1 MRRWGLLAAGVCLA
15 AGLLAPADDTLQIFG
30 YYEPQYMGARLS
42 GKYYQLFANKLRL
55 DLRADLSERVTFA
68 ANFDYITY
76 HGKKKWDVLEFLAP
90 DVVAQIPESL
100 RPLYVI
106 PFENETFLDNA
117 YLKLS
122 FPGFDLTAGKQQISL
137 GTGYVWNPTDVF
149 NIKDVL
155 DPTYEQPGHNAVRL
169 DIPLGDRYTATALY
183 SPEAT
188 WGESGKLL
196 QVKGNAGRFDFAL
209 TLVQTNWVFHDYTR
223 FDAAAMN
230 FTPLPEQRRLLGG
243 STAGELLGLG
253 VWAEFA
259 YSWME
264 QSRDFRELV
273 VGSDYTLDTQTYVML
288 EYYYNSRA
296 ESDHRAYD
304 INDWMRFYAAEQKA
318 VARHQLF
325 VLVQHPVTDLLI
337 LGIQNI
343 AALSDGSIAIV
354 PTAGYSLSD
363 NVELF
368 AYLNINA
375 GSEGKAYGRN
385 MGTGGLL
392 RLRVYF

>member
-1 MRRWGLLAAGVCLA
+1 
-15 AGLLAPADDTLQIFG
+15 
-30 YYEPQYMGARLS
+30 LS

-76 HGKKKWDVLEFLAP
+76 HGKKEWDVLEFLAP
-90 DVVAQIPESL
+90 DVAAQIPEPL

-169 DIPLGDRYTATALY
+169 DVPLGDRYTVTALY

-196 QVKGNAGRFDFAL
+196 QLKGNAGRFDVAL
-209 TLVQTNWVFHDYTR
+209 TFVQTHWVFRDYTR

-230 FTPLPEQRRLLGG
+230 FTALPEQRHILGG

-259 YSWME
+259 HSWME
-264 QSRDFRELV
+264 KSRDFSELV
-273 VGSDYTLDTQTYVML
+273 LGSDYTFDTQTYVML
-288 EYYYNSRA
+288 EYYANSRA
-296 ESDHRAYD
+296 ESDYRAYD
-304 INDWMRFYAAEQKA
+304 INDWMRFYAAEHKA

-325 VLVQHPVTDLLI
+325 VLVQHPVTDLLT

-343 AALSDGSIAIV
+343 AALSDGSVAIV

-363 NVELF
+363 DVELF
-368 AYLNINA
+368 AYLNINVGA
-375 GSEGKAYGRN
+375 EGKAYGRN